1 VDLTDC
7 AVVKAAE
14 AVAVAGPATTD
25 LLNTLEKLVMKLE
38 VFMWI
43 ADDIAKVNRYH

>member
-1 VDLTDC
+1 MDLTDC

-14 AVAVAGPATTD
+14 AVADAGPATTD
-25 LLNTLEKLVMKLE
+25 LSNMVEKLVTKLE

-43 ADDIAKVNRYH
+43 ADEIAKVNRYH